1 MHNLWL
7 FTCILVNEL
16 WSCVPTNRMF
26 HGYSQWLLSMGSK
39 FHLVQ
44 FSPYLLWFEIPNL
57 VSRKI
62 TEAEINLRPMIL
74 GPFLNI
80 SSYISFLFDRYHRC
94 IEKHRNLDMVSSI
107 VCKLVLNILPIQG
120 YCLSS
125 MQNNQSDSF
134 HHSFLAYN
142 APESIDNNFQGDYRL
157 FLFRFHRSKKKLNF
171 DLWTRLRLN
180 VKEIKY
186 PWVL

>member
-1 MHNLWL
+1 
-7 FTCILVNEL
+7 
-16 WSCVPTNRMF
+16 
-26 HGYSQWLLSMGSK
+26 
-39 FHLVQ
+39 
-44 FSPYLLWFEIPNL
+44 
-57 VSRKI
+57 
-62 TEAEINLRPMIL
+62 MIL

-157 FLFRFHRSKKKLNF
+157 FLFRFHRLHF
-171 DLWTRLRLN
+171 YLWTRLRLN

-186 PWVL
+186 TCQGFPGAFKNRTFHNTGSFRRIANYLHLVVVAVLAMDNILVPILFDFQ